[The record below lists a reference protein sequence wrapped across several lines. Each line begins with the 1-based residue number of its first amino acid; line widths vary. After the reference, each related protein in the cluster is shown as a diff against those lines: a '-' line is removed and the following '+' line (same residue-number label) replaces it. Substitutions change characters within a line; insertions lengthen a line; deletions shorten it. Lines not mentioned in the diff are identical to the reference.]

1 MAITAARQDNKE
13 MTLDYLGQSI
23 KADPEMATIA
33 ALDRE
38 FLKYYTD
45 PAFQALVNAQ

>member
-1 MAITAARQDNKE
+1 

-23 KADPEMATIA
+23 KADPDVASMA